1 MTHKPASLL
10 CIAMAISLIGLGCT
24 KKEEKR
30 EEKPQVKQAAV
41 ETQTKSVE
49 PKEGEKEKEEEKRE
63 EKKEAPE
70 QYTSTSTNTVVE
82 DVTQTEDTSTTQK
95 QNVATNITLTGTV
108 LGPNTALFTWNVSDV
123 ISESSEGYKIVRGT
137 DPNPVDPAG
146 WWWQRGPSHREHTWA
161 GLPEGKAYF
170 RICVL
175 ENDECIQYS
184 NSVLLEIPPKEEVGE
199 EGGVAQANTGGP
211 EEVSGP
217 CPHKHA
223 RVLATNFFTAIIDGE
238 LKMALELVDA
248 DTVQTPEFKEIW
260 EHILTIQPEQVTY
273 KKLFHDVGGDKE
285 RKDIQMRINEAEVFT
300 LETTRIGCQW
310 WITAITQ

>member
-30 EEKPQVKQAAV
+30 EEKPQVKQAIV
-41 ETQTKSVE
+41 ETQPETE
-49 PKEGEKEKEEEKRE
+49 NTENI
-63 EKKEAPE
+63 EKKEETKEVPE
-70 QYTSTSTNTVVE
+70 ENTDTSTSTNTVVE
-82 DVTQTEDTSTTQK
+82 DVVEAEDTSATQE
-95 QNVATNITLTGTV
+95 QGVTPNITLTGTV

-123 ISESSEGYKIVRGT
+123 ISESSEGYKIVRGI

-175 ENDECIQYS
+175 ENDACTEYS
-184 NSVLLEIPPKEEVGE
+184 NSVLLEIPPKEEVGNI
-199 EGGVAQANTGGP
+199 VPANTGGP
-211 EEVSGP
+211 EERPGP

-223 RVLATNFFTAIIDGE
+223 RVLATHFFTAIAEGE
-238 LKMALELVDA
+238 LKIALELVDA
-248 DTVQTPEFKEIW
+248 DTVQTPEFKEMW
-260 EHILTIQPEQVTY
+260 ERILTIQPEQVAY
-273 KKLFHDVGGDKE
+273 QKLFHEVGGDKE
-285 RKDIQMRINEAEVFT
+285 RKDIQMRINETEVFT